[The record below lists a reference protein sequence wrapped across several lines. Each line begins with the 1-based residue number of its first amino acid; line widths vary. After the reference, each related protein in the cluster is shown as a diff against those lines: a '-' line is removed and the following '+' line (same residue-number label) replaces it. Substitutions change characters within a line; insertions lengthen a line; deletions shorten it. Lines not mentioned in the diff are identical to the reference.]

1 MSGALVD
8 LVAKGAQDVYLTGK
22 PEVSFFRQKYSRH
35 TNFAMKPVELLPVG
49 SVSSNS
55 EISIKIP
62 NKGDILCGVWLDHG
76 DSNWDDKLGSKLT
89 KPTVFE
95 LYIGGQLIDRQ
106 DSTFTNIIW
115 PSHLI
120 DSGAKGMFNGVHT
133 NLSRIT
139 PLHFSFCD
147 NYGLPLVALQYH
159 EVEIKIKFS
168 SENPTPIS
176 FMRNI
181 LYLIHLKENGL
192 PIMITLY

>member
-62 NKGDILCGVWLDHG
+62 NKGDILSGVWLDHVG
-76 DSNWDDKLGSKLT
+76 SDWDTKLGSTLT

-120 DSGAKGMFNGVHT
+120 DSGAKGMFNGQISA
-133 NLSRIT
+133 LSRIT

-147 NYGLPLVALQYH
+147 NYGLP
-159 EVEIKIKFS
+159 FS
-168 SENPTPIS
+168 D
-176 FMRNI
+176 
-181 LYLIHLKENGL
+181 
-192 PIMITLY
+192 